1 MTAKEQTS
9 ARAMAE
15 RADPFLLIASLASR
29 GVDGG
34 LLDAA
39 MPYAM
44 RGMMRVAEDLPAD
57 LRAKAAERVLADL
70 AAGPAP
76 ALPQTDPRWRKIID
90 FAAGVKVP
98 DEYVDMLTEESGLW
112 TRRLYEDKP
121 VAARVKPPHV
131 AIIGGGLSG
140 IAVAIYLKKA
150 GIPFVIYEKNSGPGG
165 TWYDNRYPGCG
176 VDTTTHLYSYSFAL
190 NPSWT
195 RYFSKQGELMD
206 YIESCIDR
214 FELRPHISFDTTIEG
229 ADYDAAT
236 GRWRLSMTVGG
247 KPERR
252 EADVVVSA
260 VGQLNVPS
268 MPRIKGLDSFAG
280 PVVHTA
286 RWRPDI
292 DVAGKRVAIVGSG
305 ASAVQVGPSIAP
317 SVSRLLA
324 FQRSPQWLSSRPL
337 YHQPVRP
344 EDRWGYENVP
354 LYLNWYRLTLYWT
367 FGDRL
372 YNVLMLEDGPQ
383 GRRLSAQSDELR
395 RMFTTYIHERLAG
408 RPDLIEKVVP
418 DYPPMAKR
426 IPIDFGWFD
435 MLKRDNVELVTEAI
449 DHVEKDAIVTADG
462 RRHDVDLIVLAT
474 GFEATRMLQHVPIHG
489 RDGAEL
495 QTVWSGDDP
504 RAYLGMMVPGFPNF
518 FIMYGPNT
526 NLGHGGSLIF
536 QIECQARYIAAAVS
550 HLTSNGAKTLE
561 VRRDVYDAYNEK
573 LDRLLERT
581 VWNSPGVNSWFK
593 NSRGRVATN
602 SPWRLVDYWRLTRSF
617 APSDCQLT
625 GTDPA

>member
-1 MTAKEQTS
+1 MRAKEQVP
-9 ARAMAE
+9 AQAMAE
-15 RADPFLLIASLASR
+15 SADPFLLIASLASR

-34 LLDAA
+34 LLKEA

-44 RGMMRVAEDLPAD
+44 RGPTRVGDDLPPELRMKVAD
-57 LRAKAAERVLADL
+57 RVLADL

-76 ALPQTDPRWRKIID
+76 ALPQTDPRWREIID

-98 DEYVDMLTEESGLW
+98 DEYVEMLAEESGLW
-112 TRRLYEDKP
+112 SRRPSGDKP
-121 VAARVKPPHV
+121 AAAKAKPPHV

-140 IAVAIYLKKA
+140 IAIAVYLKQA
-150 GIPFVIYEKNSGPGG
+150 GIPFVIYEKNAGPGG
-165 TWYDNRYPGCG
+165 TWYDNRYPGCS
-176 VDTTTHLYSYSFAL
+176 VDTASHLYSYSFAL

-195 RYFSKQGELMD
+195 RYFSRQGELMD
-206 YIESCIDR
+206 YIESCVDR
-214 FELRPHISFDTTIEG
+214 FDLRPHISFDTTILS
-229 ADYDAAT
+229 AVYD
-236 GRWRLSMTVGG
+236 GDWRLSMTIGG
-247 KPERR
+247 KTVQR
-252 EADVVVSA
+252 EADVVVSGL
-260 VGQLNVPS
+260 GQLNVPS
-268 MPRIKGLDSFAG
+268 LPRIKGLDSFAG
-280 PVVHTA
+280 TVVHTA

-292 DVAGKRVAIVGSG
+292 DVEGKRVGLVGSG

-344 EDRWGYENVP
+344 DDLWGFENVP

-367 FGDRL
+367 LGDRL
-372 YNVLMLEDGPQ
+372 YNVLMLDEGARGPQ
-383 GRRLSAQSDELR
+383 LSTQNNDLR
-395 RMFTTYIHERLAG
+395 QMFTTYIHEKLAG

-435 MLKRDNVELVTEAI
+435 MLKRDNVELVTEAV

-462 RRHDVDLIVLAT
+462 RRHEVDLIVMAT
-474 GFEATRMLQHVPIHG
+474 GFEATRMLQHVPIRG
-489 RDGAEL
+489 RDAVEL

-504 RAYLGMMVPGFPNF
+504 RAYLGITVPGFPNF

-536 QIECQARYIAAAVS
+536 QIECQARYIVAAIS
-550 HLTSNGAKTLE
+550 HLASSGAHALE
-561 VRRDVYDAYNEK
+561 VRRDAYEAYNEK
-573 LDRLLERT
+573 IDRMLERT
-581 VWNSPGVNSWFK
+581 VWNHPGVNSWFK

-602 SPWRLVDYWRLTRSF
+602 SPWRLVDYWWLTRSF
-617 APSDCQLT
+617 DPSDYNVT
-625 GTDPA
+625 